1 MSRFR
6 KAFAASL
13 SAGALLAAMALAGGV
28 ALAQNKPAQ
37 TAAKPAASAPAQK
50 LGLGRAALPEEIKAW
65 DIDVRPDGLGLPKG
79 KGTVKQGDELFQ
91 TQCAACHGEFGQ
103 GAGRWPVLAGGQ
115 GTLNADR
122 PDKTMGSFWPDLST
136 AYDYIHR
143 AMPFGN
149 AQSLTPDETYALTA
163 YLLFLNDIVK
173 DEEFE
178 LSDKN
183 FTSIRM
189 PNAGGFFDDDRET
202 TEKHFWVKEPCMKNC
217 KPGEAKVTGKASVL
231 DVTPDSK
238 TGPRV
243 D

>member
-6 KAFAASL
+6 KSL
-13 SAGALLAAMALAGGV
+13 AVSLAGVTLLAAGLAMA
-28 ALAQNKPAQ
+28 Q
-37 TAAKPAASAPAQK
+37 APQKK
-50 LGLGRAALPEEIKAW
+50 LGLGREALPQEITAW
-65 DIDVRPDGLGLPKG
+65 DIDVRPDGKGLPVG

-103 GAGRWPVLAGGQ
+103 GNGRWPVLAGGQ
-115 GTLNADR
+115 GTLGADR
-122 PDKTMGSFWPDLST
+122 PDKTVGSFWPDLST
-136 AYDYIHR
+136 LFDYTRR

-149 AQSLTPDETYALTA
+149 AQSLTADETYALTA
-163 YLLFLNDIVK
+163 YILFLNDIVK

-183 FTSIRM
+183 FTSMKM
-189 PNAGGFFDDDRET
+189 PNAGGFYDDNREKA
-202 TEKHFWVKEPCMKNC
+202 EKQFWGREPCMKNC
-217 KPGEAKVTGKASVL
+217 KPGVAKVTGRASVL